1 MDHLDVKLF
10 SHCSAELML
19 QQSSESRTTDAV
31 ITKLFPGT
39 NKRLHH
45 TSKPFTDWSKNIC
58 SSSLSLDVKE
68 EETLEERIFTKVTYT
83 KPLTVHAQNLSENLN
98 DENCKKRKQS
108 FAVDLSKSKRTCVEP
123 SSGCKRVDEAKGEK
137 TLTLGNISLEDIV
150 VQNVKSSPPREHDGQ
165 LPITF
170 IINDHTG
177 DNQTQTNVPDGSI
190 YIQAYTPAPLVQAK
204 KRDRSSTHP
213 PGEVKTEEEAKL
225 LAAPFIGKVGKPP
238 QYKCQFDNCSYSNTR
253 LLMAQS
259 HVYKHLGI
267 YTFQCHLCGLKC
279 RLETNFEKHL
289 NTHGVTRRK
298 EKAGKFMLMEE
309 EETKERTAVS
319 GVEKIENCGEMF
331 VLSEGDTNEDDTR
344 PFVSVTRASVIGNYQ
359 DEGEARETRTEKC
372 YTSIGEPEQPQY
384 HLNKKV
390 SGYFVFQL
398 SNVLLKC
405 HISECPVLF
414 NFRPC
419 LLRRK
424 RRNQSFRAMRGEVM
438 SQLRRESVNAA
449 FVPLRVIQN
458 LKCWN
463 TLL

>member
-1 MDHLDVKLF
+1 MRGLIQLLHGGKTSLNKYQFPDLKELMDHLDVKLF
-10 SHCSAELML
+10 SHVSAEL
-19 QQSSESRTTDAV
+19 QQSCESRTTDAV
-31 ITKLFPGT
+31 ITKLYKY
-39 NKRLHH
+39 KRLHH
-45 TSKPFTDWSKNIC
+45 TSKPFTDWSKYT
-58 SSSLSLDVKE
+58 SSSSLDVK
-68 EETLEERIFTKVTYT
+68 EETLEERIFTKITYT
-83 KPLTVHAQNLSENLN
+83 KPLTVHAQNPPSENLN

-123 SSGCKRVDEAKGEK
+123 SSGCERVDEAKGEQ

-150 VQNVKSSPPREHDGQ
+150 VQNVESSPPEHEEQ

-190 YIQAYTPAPLVQAK
+190 YIQAYSPAPLVQTK
-204 KRDRSSTHP
+204 KRDRSTTHP

-259 HVYKHLGI
+259 HVYKHLEI

-309 EETKERTAVS
+309 TRDSPGVS
-319 GVEKIENCGEMF
+319 DLEKIENSGEMF
-331 VLSEGDTNEDDTR
+331 VLSEGDTNEDDTKS
-344 PFVSVTRASVIGNYQ
+344 FVSVSQSSVIGNYQ
-359 DEGEARETRTEKC
+359 DEMEERETRREKC
-372 YTSIGEPEQPQY
+372 YTVSRGEEPEQPQY

-390 SGYFVFQL
+390 SRYFNFQL
-398 SNVLLKC
+398 M
-405 HISECPVLF
+405 F
-414 NFRPC
+414 Y
-419 LLRRK
+419 
-424 RRNQSFRAMRGEVM
+424 
-438 SQLRRESVNAA
+438 
-449 FVPLRVIQN
+449 
-458 LKCWN
+458 
-463 TLL
+463 